1 MIPVAQT
8 ILYHSSN
15 HQLRPVVFLPAG
27 TLPPGL
33 VTDILGYLQN
43 EIVRFLHCWM
53 RLIVSFPTTP
63 TSTIFHAR
71 VFGHLV
77 RTSSV
82 VTSSTSLL
90 SVFSSGWLRLQLSRE
105 HPKVSPYSLSVA
117 MQGYESLLF
126 HHNWPLGSLLEGL
139 GRGFLRIECVYSS
152 RSCTHRFLSLERS
165 YTAP

>member
-1 MIPVAQT
+1 MHV
-8 ILYHSSN
+8 IL
-15 HQLRPVVFLPAG
+15 LRPGVLVPCDRPDRPGDPRPPYRHLLIGSTG

-33 VTDILGYLQN
+33 VTDIPGYLQN

-90 SVFSSGWLRLQLSRE
+90 SVFSSRWLRLQLSRE

-117 MQGYESLLF
+117 TQGYGIPAF
-126 HHNWPLGSLLEGL
+126 P
-139 GRGFLRIECVYSS
+139 
-152 RSCTHRFLSLERS
+152 
-165 YTAP
+165 P

>member
-1 MIPVAQT
+1 MFLWKLYSLIPVAQT
-8 ILYHSSN
+8 ILYHPLN

-53 RLIVSFPTTP
+53 RLIISFPTIP

-77 RTSSV
+77 HTSSV

-90 SVFSSGWLRLQLSRE
+90 FVFSSRWLHLRLCRVPTS
-105 HPKVSPYSLSVA
+105 PSVSSEARYT
-117 MQGYESLLF
+117 SLLHPTF
-126 HHNWPLGSLLEGL
+126 MLSLAPPSSFAFGGL
-139 GRGFLRIECVYSS
+139 G
-152 RSCTHRFLSLERS
+152 
-165 YTAP
+165 